1 MDLTQVN
8 RHAIVKSALAL
19 ILCANLFPA
28 EVLFV
33 ATPFTEVNSFTA
45 QIEGPACDRAGNV
58 YAVSF
63 ARKPTIGRV
72 SPDGRGEV
80 FIEMPEGSLAN
91 GIRFNR
97 QGIAFLADHTGH
109 NVLRLDPRTRQLDV
123 FAHEATMNQPNDLA
137 MSRDGTLWASDP
149 SWAKSTGQVWRID
162 RDRKVT
168 RVASDMGTTN
178 GIEVSPDGHTP
189 YVNESVQR
197 NVWAFRIERDRSLSG
212 KRLLIQF
219 AESGLDGMRC
229 DVDGNLYIT
238 RSAMGRVAIVSPQGK
253 VLREVDVLG
262 KRPTNLCFGGPDGR
276 TCYVTEA
283 EKGRLVKFRTDRP
296 GLEWKRR

>member
-1 MDLTQVN
+1 MRPTKITTDATSWRSARRASRSRAHRPPPGVSAMN
-8 RHAIVKSALAL
+8 RAAVLSFLCCATLFSA
-19 ILCANLFPA
+19 
-28 EVLFV
+28 EKLFV
-33 ATPFTEVNSFTA
+33 ATPFTAEHSFTA
-45 QIEGPACDRAGNV
+45 EIEGPACDRAGNI

-72 SPDGRGEV
+72 TPDGRGEV
-80 FIEMPEGSLAN
+80 FVEMPEGSLAN

-97 QGIAFLADHTGH
+97 AGIAFLADHTGH
-109 NVLRLDPRTRQLDV
+109 NVLRLDPRTRRLDV
-123 FAHEATMNQPNDLA
+123 FAHEPTMNQPNDLA
-137 MSRDGTLWASDP
+137 ISRDGTLWASGP

-162 RDRKVT
+162 RDRRIS

-178 GIEVSPDGHTP
+178 GIEVSPDGHTL

-197 NVWAFRIERDRSLSG
+197 NVWAFQIQRDWSLSG

-238 RSAMGRVAIVSPQGK
+238 RSRKGLVAVVSPQGK

-262 KRPTNLCFGGPDGR
+262 KRPTNLCFGGPD
-276 TCYVTEA
+276 
-283 EKGRLVKFRTDRP
+283 
-296 GLEWKRR
+296 

>member
-1 MDLTQVN
+1 M
-8 RHAIVKSALAL
+8 KC
-19 ILCANLFPA
+19 ILPLLFCARLFAA

-33 ATPFTEVNSFTA
+33 AAPFTDVNSFTA
-45 QIEGPACDRAGNV
+45 EIEGPACDRAGNV

-72 SPDGRGEV
+72 SPDGHAEV
-80 FIEMPEGSLAN
+80 FVDMPEGSLAN
-91 GIRFNR
+91 GIRFTR
-97 QGIAFLADHTGH
+97 KGIAFVADYTGH
-109 NVLRLDPRTRQLDV
+109 NVLRLDPGTRRFDV

-137 MSRDGTLWASDP
+137 ISRDGTLWASDP

-162 RDRKVT
+162 RNRKIV

-178 GIEVSPDGHTP
+178 GIDVSPDGHTL

-197 NVWAFRIERDRSLSG
+197 NVWAFQIERDRSLSG
-212 KRLLIQF
+212 KRLLIRF
-219 AESGLDGMRC
+219 PDAGLDGMRC

-238 RSAMGRVAIVSPQGK
+238 RSAKNTVAVVSPQGK
-253 VLREVDVLG
+253 VLHEVDILG
-262 KRPTNLCFGGPDGR
+262 KHPTNLCFGGPDGR

-296 GLEWKRR
+296 GLEWKRWH